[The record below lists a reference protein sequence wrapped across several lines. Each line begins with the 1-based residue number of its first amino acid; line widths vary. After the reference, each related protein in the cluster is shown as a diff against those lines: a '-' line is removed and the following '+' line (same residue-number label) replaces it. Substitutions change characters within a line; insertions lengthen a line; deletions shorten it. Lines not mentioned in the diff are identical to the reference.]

1 MAEEESENTVTWRMG
16 IVGIVL
22 TGLVSVITS
31 HLQETAALDLEQR
44 RFEETLV
51 QRVFDE
57 HDPAERRRYLKFLVD
72 SGLTEHLEETL
83 RAMLDNDEEI
93 PRLHRRVA
101 ILDGPLPTTPER

>member
-1 MAEEESENTVTWRMG
+1 MAEEESENATTWRMG

-22 TGLVSVITS
+22 TGLMGIGTS
-31 HLQETAALDLEQR
+31 HLQETAALELEQR

-57 HDPAERRRYLKFLVD
+57 HDPAERRRYLQFLVD

-83 RAMLDNDEEI
+83 RTMLENDAEI

-101 ILDGPLPTTPER
+101 ILDGPLNTSAQR